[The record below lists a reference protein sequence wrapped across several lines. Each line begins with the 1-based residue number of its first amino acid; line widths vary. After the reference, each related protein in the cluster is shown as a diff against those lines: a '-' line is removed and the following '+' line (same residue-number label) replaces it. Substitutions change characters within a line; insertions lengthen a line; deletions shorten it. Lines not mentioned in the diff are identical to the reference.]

1 MPITTQYLEPDHGEY
16 YRDVRMR
23 IATLMRLHP
32 DMGRSEARR
41 RVLDAIRVWSE
52 YNYKHLLW
60 QRGMASVKDAN
71 DYLTPFMLFQIPDPC
86 YNVPYVGRRNPKR
99 RWRPAGHYRGPAH
112 PGDFGFPRRPG
123 LYFQAFSQN
132 VQEIYGRSPQDLLA
146 AMRANMRHHAT

>member
-1 MPITTQYLEPDHGEY
+1 
-16 YRDVRMR
+16 MR

-60 QRGMASVKDAN
+60 QRGMASVKNAN

-86 YNVPYVGRRNPKR
+86 VNVPYVGRKNPKR
-99 RWRPAGHYRGPAH
+99 RWRPAGHYRGPTE
-112 PGDFGFPRRPG
+112 PRRLG
-123 LYFQAFSQN
+123 CIQRINGIYFQEFARN
-132 VQEIYGRSPQDLLA
+132 VYQLTGQQGGEIYGRSQDVDALLA
-146 AMRANMRHHAT
+146 IRRAARHAT